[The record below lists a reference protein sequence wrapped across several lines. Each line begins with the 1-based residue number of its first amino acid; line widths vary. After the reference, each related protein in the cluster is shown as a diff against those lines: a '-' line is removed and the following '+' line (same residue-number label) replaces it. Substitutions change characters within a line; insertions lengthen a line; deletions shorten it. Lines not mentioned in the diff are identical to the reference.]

1 MNATIN
7 VLLSN
12 IVLSIGQKLTLD
24 KLLYNWLHLILDS
37 HIVVIFSEQNAPRPN
52 LPYASISIN
61 PITSVGTPYFDR
73 AEDDG
78 RVLFDEDIEFMVM
91 LEAYG
96 QSSMQIVSN
105 IHEALLNPDKVQVL
119 NNFGLIYVDDEGL
132 KDTSIKIDNQ
142 WERRA
147 NIDIRFRSMK
157 QYTYSPGYID
167 TVVINNNP
175 IS

>member
-1 MNATIN
+1 
-7 VLLSN
+7 
-12 IVLSIGQKLTLD
+12 
-24 KLLYNWLHLILDS
+24 
-37 HIVVIFSEQNAPRPN
+37 
-52 LPYASISIN
+52 
-61 PITSVGTPYFDR
+61 
-73 AEDDG
+73 
-78 RVLFDEDIEFMVM
+78 
-91 LEAYG
+91 
-96 QSSMQIVSN
+96 MQIVSN

>member
-7 VLLSN
+7 VQLSN
-12 IVLSIGQKLTLD
+12 IILNINQKLTLD
-24 KLLYNWLHLILDS
+24 KLLCIWLHLVLDN
-37 HIVVIFSEQNAPRPN
+37 HIVVISSEQNVKRPN
-52 LPYASISIN
+52 LPYASIFIN
-61 PITSVGTPYFDR
+61 PITSVGTPYFGR

-105 IHEALLNPDKVQVL
+105 IHEALLNPDKVQIL
-119 NNFGLIYVDDEGL
+119 NSFGIIYVSDEGL

-142 WERRA
+142 WEHRA

-157 QYTYSPGYID
+157 QYTYNSGYID